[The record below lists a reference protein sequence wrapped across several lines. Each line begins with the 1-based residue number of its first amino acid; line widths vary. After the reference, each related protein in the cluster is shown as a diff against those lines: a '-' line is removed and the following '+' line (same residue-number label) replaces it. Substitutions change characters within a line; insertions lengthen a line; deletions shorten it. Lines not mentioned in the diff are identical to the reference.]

1 MRTSNRDVFPAD
13 ATVAIHKPISAL
25 IETPEIDQEF
35 LRRDAIAIKAK
46 RRFHTF
52 GQSAIVL
59 IAVSAIYTIAE
70 TLLIS
75 DWAYRNVTSLV
86 AVLMA
91 GMGIGF
97 QAYIMLTDQKPK
109 WLLNRYAVERL
120 RSLKFQAFALAQEA
134 IDSEALREAVE
145 DHSRRGLALLQNEIN
160 AGIAV
165 VRTFSPARAMLVQ
178 PKTKK
183 PANAEIAAEA
193 RAAYADLRVDYQKR
207 FAQSELEN
215 FSTRRRLLS
224 SSQDII
230 YLCAATFA
238 FLALGAKLASQFGIQ
253 FQTAWIDF
261 MAVFF
266 FILGATEAIMDNATL
281 EEQSRT
287 RYEQYVRDIEALSA
301 KAENKTAPLSQI
313 VAEMERLSLEELDK
327 FCRAATRISY
337 RF

>member
-1 MRTSNRDVFPAD
+1 MHTSNRDVFPTD
-13 ATVAIHKPISAL
+13 ATRAVHEPIASL
-25 IETPEIDQEF
+25 LETPDIDNEF
-35 LRRDAIAIKAK
+35 LRRDALSMKAK
-46 RRFHTF
+46 RRFHNF

-70 TLLIS
+70 ALIFS
-75 DWAYRNVTSLV
+75 DWAYRNVTSLI

-91 GMGIGF
+91 GVGIGF

-120 RSLKFQAFALAQEA
+120 RSLKFQAYALAQEVE
-134 IDSEALREAVE
+134 DREALEVAVR
-145 DHSRRGLALLQNEIN
+145 DHARRGVALLQNELN

-165 VRTFSPARAMLVQ
+165 VRSFSPARALVVQ
-178 PKTKK
+178 PRTKK
-183 PANAEIAAEA
+183 PANPEIAAEA
-193 RAAYADLRVDYQKR
+193 RAAYTDLRIDYQKR
-207 FAQSELEN
+207 FAQSELES

-238 FLALGAKLASQFGIQ
+238 FLALGAKLTSQFGID

-266 FILGATEAIMDNATL
+266 FILGATEAIMDNARL

-287 RYEQYVRDIEALSA
+287 RYEQYIRDIEALSA
-301 KAENKTAPLSQI
+301 KADGKSVPFSQI
-313 VAEMERLSLEELDK
+313 VAEMERLGLEELDK

>member
-1 MRTSNRDVFPAD
+1 MHTSNRDVFPAD
-13 ATVAIHKPISAL
+13 ATRAVHEPIAAL
-25 IETPEIDQEF
+25 IDTPQIDEEF
-35 LRRDAIAIKAK
+35 LRRDALAMKAK
-46 RRFHTF
+46 RRFHRF

-70 TLLIS
+70 TLLFS
-75 DWAYRNVTSLV
+75 DWAYRNVTSLI

-91 GMGIGF
+91 GVGIAF

-120 RSLKFQAFALAQEA
+120 RSLKFQAYALAQEA
-134 IDSEALREAVE
+134 DDADALKAAVT
-145 DHSRRGLALLQNEIN
+145 DYARRSVALLQNELN

-165 VRTFSPARAMLVQ
+165 VQNFSPARALVVQ
-178 PKTKK
+178 HRTRK
-183 PANAEIAAEA
+183 PANPELADEA
-193 RAAYADLRVDYQKR
+193 RAAYTDLRIDYQKR
-207 FAQSELEN
+207 FAQSELES
-215 FSTRRRLLS
+215 FSSRRRLLS

-238 FLALGAKLASQFGIQ
+238 FLALGAKLASQFGIN

-301 KAENKTAPLSQI
+301 KADSKSVPLSQI